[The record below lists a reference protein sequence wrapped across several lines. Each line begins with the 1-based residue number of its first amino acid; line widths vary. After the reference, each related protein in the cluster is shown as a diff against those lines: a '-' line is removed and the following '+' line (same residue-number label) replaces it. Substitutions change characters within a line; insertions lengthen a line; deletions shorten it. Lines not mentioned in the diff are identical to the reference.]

1 MLSVLILYGLI
12 MTLTNAGWTSE
23 HLCKLQLQS
32 CGPGVTTVANADY
45 YCNPYPTSRCK
56 FPDQIVVANL
66 AGPSACCNND
76 FCCFANEA
84 TQDSIGCTTS
94 AQHASVCKTLMDA
107 SNTPAV
113 TPAPTTST
121 TTTTATTSTTSTTST
136 TPGSTA
142 STSSTTTTTLQP
154 GTRDCSVLAIDEFL
168 LQCSSEF
175 PLVQQ
180 QGMDLD
186 NRINTLETNLQT
198 QITQNTNDITQVQND
213 LNSGNSIVTTE
224 IQQLQTDVDNVNARI
239 DLFAAKAVGNFNID
253 GNNGNNNNGLGF
265 TDGIII
271 ILLIVNF
278 MTMSY
283 IYCWK
288 KNNSVNNKKHY
299 ALPIDDCDVEQLNQ
313 VKM

>member
-175 PLVQQ
+175 PAQTMAVT
-180 QGMDLD
+180 DLD
-186 NRINTLETNLQT
+186 TRITTMET
-198 QITQNTNDITQVQND
+198 D
-213 LNSGNSIVTTE
+213 
-224 IQQLQTDVDNVNARI
+224 LQTDINTNTGDISQLKTDLTNGNTGTTSQISTLQQSIDDVNARI
-239 DLFAAKAVGNFNID
+239 DLYAAKSVNGMIDSSHSNDLNNFNVSVKD
-253 GNNGNNNNGLGF
+253 VF
-265 TDGIII
+265 I
-271 ILLIVNF
+271 ILLMAVNLVVIV
-278 MTMSY
+278 Y
-283 IYCWK
+283 IYCYR
-288 KNNSVNNKKHY
+288 NGNSKTLKQVSY
-299 ALPIDDCDVEQLNQ
+299 TDVDL
-313 VKM
+313 K

>member
-32 CGPGVTTVANADY
+32 CGPGVTTVSQADY

-56 FPDQIVVANL
+56 FPDQIVVGSV

-175 PLVQQ
+175 PAAQQ
-180 QGMDLD
+180 QIMDLD
-186 NRINTLETNLQT
+186 NRLITLETNLQG
-198 QITQNTNDITQVQND
+198 QIDQNAIDI
-213 LNSGNSIVTTE
+213 G
-224 IQQLQTDVDNVNARI
+224 QLDNYK
-239 DLFAAKAVGNFNID
+239 L
-253 GNNGNNNNGLGF
+253 
-265 TDGIII
+265 I
-271 ILLIVNF
+271 ILMLLHKYNNYKLIL
-278 MTMSY
+278 MMQMHEL
-283 IYCWK
+283 IYLLQNHLVCLILMEMI
-288 KNNSVNNKKHY
+288 VII
-299 ALPIDDCDVEQLNQ
+299 L
-313 VKM
+313 

>member
-32 CGPGVTTVANADY
+32 CGPGVTTVSQADY

-175 PLVQQ
+175 PAAQQ
-180 QGMDLD
+180 QIMDLD
-186 NRINTLETNLQT
+186 NRLITLETNLQG
-198 QITQNTNDITQVQND
+198 QIDQNAIDIGQLQTD
-213 LNSGNSIVTTE
+213 LANGNTGVTTQ
-224 IQQLQTDVDNVNARI
+224 IQQLQADIDDANARI
-239 DLFAAKAVGNFNID
+239 DLFAAKSPGVFNID
-253 GNNGNNNNGLGF
+253 GNDSNNIINGITLTDAIIGL
-265 TDGIII
+265 
-271 ILLIVNF
+271 LLIANAIL
-278 MTMSY
+278 MCY

-288 KNNSVNNKKHY
+288 KNNKIGNKKHVY
-299 ALPIDDCDVEQLNQ
+299 
-313 VKM
+313 